1 MTKLSIRKT
10 PSIILMIAVA
20 ILVLPAGCNKPAHVQ
35 SSAAVLRVMTYNI
48 HHGAGMDGKLD
59 LDRIAEVIKSGG
71 TDIVGLQEVDA
82 NYSARSDFQDQ
93 ARILAEKLQMHYVY
107 GPAIV
112 SGDPQN
118 PNLYGDALLS
128 RFPIADSKVHKLR
141 YRQGHEPR
149 VCLEAQIEINGKEYT
164 FMVTHLDHMK
174 NEVRIEQS
182 EDIIKAVGDVQGPI
196 ILMGDFNCLPPGEDD
211 SSEWAQKT
219 KPVAL
224 VLAEFEDSFLLAPKG
239 PAGTSRSG
247 RRIDYIFVSSDL
259 ASKVKSCEVI
269 RTALTDVASDHKP
282 VIAEIGL

>member
-1 MTKLSIRKT
+1 
-10 PSIILMIAVA
+10 
-20 ILVLPAGCNKPAHVQ
+20 
-35 SSAAVLRVMTYNI
+35 
-48 HHGAGMDGKLD
+48 MDGKLD
-59 LDRIAEVIKSGG
+59 LDRIAEVIKSGD

-112 SGDPQN
+112 SGDPEN

-174 NEVRIEQS
+174 NEVRIEQT
-182 EDIIKAVGDVQGPI
+182 EDIIKAVGNVQGPI
-196 ILMGDFNCLPPGEDD
+196 ILMGDFNCLPPGENDGD
-211 SSEWAQKT
+211 EWAQKT